1 MTLIN
6 LGCITLWEMFG
17 NGKTTGLVPIS
28 TDTEPG
34 KTRQVQVP
42 EPAKQLKA
50 DLTYVMILTAIG
62 TGYLQ
67 EVPIPQIVPQ
77 EI

>member
-1 MTLIN
+1 MMLIS

-34 KTRQVQVP
+34 KTRQVQVL
-42 EPAKQLKA
+42 EPAKQLKV

-67 EVPIPQIVPQ
+67 EVPILQIAQQ